1 MAQQSTT
8 IHPALIAQKSNA
20 MAQDPKIDAAVNKVL
35 TEDPEPIIGPT
46 QKDSTSIK
54 RACMGLGSVL
64 FLGLTYFLYGDL
76 IQNGGLTLEST
87 RYGLWELDFFHGA
100 YFLSLMFLISI
111 LVAVSAIELE
121 RGIPALTTLKKYL
134 AYLVEAL
141 SVVFLIL
148 FLF

>member
-1 MAQQSTT
+1 
-8 IHPALIAQKSNA
+8 
-20 MAQDPKIDAAVNKVL
+20 
-35 TEDPEPIIGPT
+35 
-46 QKDSTSIK
+46 
-54 RACMGLGSVL
+54 MGLGSVL
-64 FLGLTYFLYGDL
+64 FLGMTYFLYRDL
-76 IQNGGLTLEST
+76 TQNGGLTLEST

-121 RGIPALTTLKKYL
+121 RGIPALTALKKYL
-134 AYLVEAL
+134 AYFVEAL